1 MFLTL
6 SLIYSNNSWAQ
17 QFYPTNFDVTTL
29 NGTNG
34 FVVPGLVTNY
44 KLGREVQF
52 IGDINNDGFE
62 DICLGNGNQTV
73 GVNDLS
79 GRAYIIFGAST
90 GFSTPFDLTSLNG
103 TNGFIV
109 EGIGYDE
116 RRGTTVAGPGDING
130 DGIDDLIIGTSSS
143 SSDDMVIYGTTT
155 FPALLK
161 VTDINGANG
170 FLLDTPGSYQV
181 ASLGDVNGDSINDF
195 IIGTPHWSGQSW
207 IVFGRTSNYPAL
219 VDATWINNAVN
230 GFRTS
235 SFPTSRPS
243 LKVGGAGD
251 INNDGIND
259 ILIGGWNNSANP
271 NSYALFGKNT
281 SFDAVV
287 NLVTVDGTDGFLID
301 NEGNSFITEVGPLG
315 DINND
320 GIDDCFSENNIIF
333 GSTSIFPANLLMSN
347 FNGTNG
353 FVLENYVGSAAPTGD
368 VNFDGIDD
376 FIVAG
381 ADDYVVF
388 GKTGGFSPTFN
399 STAIDGANGFKIP
412 LIGSGGGG
420 SVDGGKD
427 VNGDGITDFIFA
439 DTGAGSTGEVYVVFG
454 GDHYAMPLNATHPQA
469 NNETTTGFDILV
481 NGPET
486 GTIHYVILP
495 GTFSGAVNHN
505 TILTG
510 TGAIAN
516 GNFLMSTANAN
527 INEVISSLTAATT
540 YDVHLFLEDGIGNK
554 SIIYHLNNVTTLS
567 AGDIT
572 PPSITCPAN
581 QTVTCGTT
589 VIPDYTGLVTTTDIV
604 DPSPVVTQSPVAGA
618 AFVSGMIIT
627 MTSTDASL
635 NSASCTFNV
644 TVGGDNVKPTITCL
658 ISESLFINSTLPNY
672 FFKLK
677 ASDNCTSI
685 FNLTYTQ
692 VPAQGTVFTANTNV
706 TVVVTDENGNT
717 ETCTFLVTVKGATPP
732 VNCNTTSVNINDL
745 DGDNGFQ
752 IDGDAVK
759 AQLGHDVRGAGDV
772 NGDGIQDFL
781 VGSPNKAYNY
791 NAAYGR
797 ERGNF
802 PGNVFVVFGKGNN
815 FLPNIDTVL
824 LDGTDGFKIHNDIPN
839 GGSQY
844 SGYQVSTAGDI
855 NNDGI
860 DDLMFS
866 DPFRRNPLG
875 SELGTI
881 YVVFGKTTGFLP
893 VFNLSNINGTN
904 GFVFLGTDAYDQSG
918 KSIDSAGDINNDGIN
933 DIIIGASTG
942 RGTNNSGTCYVIYG
956 KTGSF
961 PALVRGSD
969 LNGTNGFI
977 IKGDTDGE
985 QIGYGVVGL
994 GDVNGDGIDDLGFE
1008 GGGKKKTYV
1017 LFGKTGSFPAIVAT
1031 ATINGT
1037 NGFYADISS
1046 FTSSYYRS
1054 ITGVGD
1060 VNNDGIKD
1068 MLFGNRFL
1076 LFGRNT
1082 GFTTAEDITNLDGIK
1097 GVEFIGSTYRK
1108 SSAGGDF
1115 NNDGIDDLIIGR
1127 SSSSIAIVYGKSTPW
1142 DATLNPFSLPS
1153 SEAFK
1158 VTGLS
1163 SDYSVSDL
1171 ADINGDGITDVIV
1184 GEKERLYYDSSTS
1197 LNPGRAN
1204 VIYGFSVIDT
1214 EAPVITCPIDQ
1225 VLVSG
1230 SLLPD
1235 YISLATVTD
1244 NCDTSP
1250 VITQA
1255 PVAGGVYTPGMTITL
1270 TATDKK
1276 GNSANCDFIVTDN
1289 TDTIGP
1295 TATNPLPIN
1304 VQCLDDVPLPNP
1316 LVVTD
1321 EADNSGIPP
1330 TVAFVSD
1337 VNTSPS
1343 VITRTYSVTD
1353 GAGNTINV
1361 TQTITIS
1368 DTIKPTA
1375 TNPLPI
1381 NVSCI
1386 GDVPTADITVVTD
1399 EADNCTGTITI
1410 AFVSDVNTS
1419 PGLITRTYS
1428 VTDVAGN
1435 TVDVTQ
1441 TINIS
1446 DTIKPT
1452 ATNPLPINISCIGDV
1467 PTADITVV
1475 SDEIDNC
1482 TGTITVAFV
1491 SDVNTSP
1498 SVITR
1503 TYSVTD
1509 VAGNTI
1515 NVTQIINVSDIVK
1528 PTASDPLP
1536 ISISCIGDVPAADIT
1551 VVTDEID
1558 NCTGTIIV
1566 AFVSDVNTSPGLITR
1581 TYSVTDA
1588 AGNTIN
1594 VTQTINVSDIV
1605 KPTASDPLP
1614 INVSCAGDI
1623 PTADITV
1630 VTDEADNCT
1639 GTIIV
1644 AFVSDVNTSPG
1655 IITRTYSVTDAA
1667 GNTINVTQTINVSDI
1682 VKPTA
1687 SDPLPINVSCAGD
1700 IPAADITVV
1709 IDEADNCTGAIIV
1722 AFVSDVN
1729 TSPGI
1734 ITRTYSVTDAAGN
1747 TIDVT
1752 QTINVSDIVKPTAS
1766 DPLPINISCI
1776 GDVPT
1781 ADITVVTDEAD
1792 NCTGAIMVA
1801 FVSDVNTS
1809 SSIITRTY
1817 SVTDA
1822 AGNTINVTQTINVSD
1837 IIKPTASDPLPINI
1851 SCIGDL
1857 PVADITVVTDE
1868 ADNCT
1873 GAITVAFVS
1882 DVNTSSSVITRT
1894 YSVTDVAGNSI
1905 NVTQTINVSDIIKP
1919 TASDPLPINISC
1931 IGDVPVADITVVTDA
1946 ADNCTGVITVAFV
1959 SDVNT
1964 SPSVIIRTYSV
1975 TDVAGNSI
1983 NVTQTITVS
1992 DTISPTATNPLPI
2005 NVLCTGDIPTAD
2017 ISAITDEADNCT
2029 GVITVAF
2036 VNDMNTSPG
2045 VITRTY
2051 SVTDAAGNSTDVT
2064 QTITVSDIIP
2074 PTATNP
2080 AAIIISCVGD
2090 IPAADITVVAGEVD
2104 NCTGTITVAF
2114 VSDVSDG
2121 NSNPEIITRT
2131 YSVTDAVGNFTNVTQ
2146 TIIVNDSTAPITTC
2160 PSNSTQ
2166 KVDSGLLTAVVTFT
2180 NPVATDNCTVA
2191 TINQTAG
2198 LPSGSEF
2205 PIGVNT
2211 ISFEATDAAGN
2222 TATCS
2227 FTITIEAED
2236 PLVCTVDA
2244 GTDFDI
2250 IEGDEVALNAVISG
2264 AGVIEWSPSVGVSST
2279 TIANPIASPTETTTY
2294 TIRFVNAEGC
2304 VAEDTITVFV
2314 TPLEK
2319 DETKYGFSPDGDGIN
2334 EYWEIDGIENYPNN
2348 QVLIYNRWG
2357 DLIFETTGYNNAS
2370 NVFRGI
2376 ANKKRNLGAGKLPE
2390 GTYLF
2395 HIKIKGSHNL
2405 KKEKGF
2411 LILKR

>member
-1 MFLTL
+1 MGNLKSYIKRGEIGLLLVVL
-6 SLIYSNNSWAQ
+6 SLIHSNDLRAQ
-17 QFYPTNFDVTTL
+17 QFYPTTFDVTTL

-34 FVVPGLVTNY
+34 FVIPGLDTGY
-44 KLGREVQF
+44 KLGRESQF
-52 IGDINNDGFE
+52 IGDINNDGFG
-62 DICLGNGNQTV
+62 DICIGNGNQKV

-79 GRAYIIFGAST
+79 GRAYIIFGSAT
-90 GFSTPFDLTSLNG
+90 GFPIPFDLTTLNG

-109 EGIGYDE
+109 EGIVYNE

-130 DGIDDLIIGTSSS
+130 DGIDDLIIGTSN
-143 SSDDMVIYGTTT
+143 SSDDIVIYGAVT
-155 FPALLK
+155 FPALFT
-161 VTDINGANG
+161 VNDINGTNG
-170 FLLDTPGSYQV
+170 FLLDTPGSSQV
-181 ASLGDVNGDSINDF
+181 AALGDVNGDSINDF

-207 IVFGRTSNYPAL
+207 IVFGRLSNYPAL
-219 VDATWINNAVN
+219 INTAWLDGVN

-235 SFPTSRPS
+235 SFPSSRPS
-243 LKVGGAGD
+243 YKVGGAGD

-259 ILIGGWNNSANP
+259 MLVGSWNSTSDP
-271 NSYALFGKNT
+271 WSYAFFGKNT
-281 SFDAVV
+281 PFSSLENIVA
-287 NLVTVDGTDGFLID
+287 VDGTDGFKID
-301 NEGNSFITEVGPLG
+301 NTGNGFITNVGAIG
-315 DINND
+315 DVNND

-333 GSTSIFPANLLMSN
+333 GSNTIFSASFLISD

-353 FVLENYVGSAAPTGD
+353 FVLDNYVSCVAPTGD
-368 VNFDGIDD
+368 INNDGIDD

-381 ADDYVVF
+381 SNDYVVF
-388 GKTGGFSPTFN
+388 GKAGGYPALFDS
-399 STAIDGANGFKIP
+399 STLNGVNGFQIP
-412 LIGSGGGG
+412 VNNSNTGRP
-420 SVDGGKD
+420 VDGSKD
-427 VNGDGITDFIFA
+427 INGDGVADFIFG

-486 GTIHYVILP
+486 GTIHYAILP

-505 TILTG
+505 TILAG

-554 SIIYHLNNVTTLS
+554 SIIYHLNDVTTL
-567 AGDIT
+567 AGGDIT

-604 DPSPVVTQSPVAGA
+604 DPSPAVTQSPAAGA
-618 AFVSGMIIT
+618 TFVDGMTIT

-644 TVGGDNVKPTITCL
+644 TVGADTVKPTITCL
-658 ISESLFINSTLPNY
+658 TSESLFINSTLPNY

-692 VPAQGTVFTANTNV
+692 VPTQGTSFTATTNV
-706 TVVVTDENGNT
+706 TVTVTDENGNS
-717 ETCTFLVTVKGATPP
+717 ETCVFPVTVKSATPP
-732 VNCNTTSVNINDL
+732 VDCNTTSININDL
-745 DGDNGFQ
+745 DGSNGFQ

-797 ERGNF
+797 ERGNY
-802 PGNVFVVFGKGNN
+802 PGNVFVIFGKGNN
-815 FLPNIDTVL
+815 FLPNIDTAL
-824 LDGTDGFKIHNDIPN
+824 LDGTDGFKIHNDVI
-839 GGSQY
+839 GGGNFQY

-881 YVVFGKTTGFLP
+881 YVVFGKTTGFSP

-961 PALVRGSD
+961 PAQLRGSD
-969 LNGTNGFI
+969 LNGANGFI
-977 IKGDTDGE
+977 IKGDVDGE
-985 QIGYGVVGL
+985 QIGYGVIGL
-994 GDVNGDGIDDLGFE
+994 GDVNGDGIDDVGFE

-1031 ATINGT
+1031 ATINGS

-1054 ITGVGD
+1054 IMGVGD

-1068 MLFGNRFL
+1068 MLFGNKFL
-1076 LFGRNT
+1076 LFGKNT
-1082 GFTTAEDITNLDGIK
+1082 AFSASEDITSLDGIR

-1171 ADINGDGITDVIV
+1171 ADINGDGITDIIV
-1184 GEKERLYYDSSTS
+1184 GEKERLYYDSGAS

-1204 VIYGFSVIDT
+1204 VIYGFSVTDI
-1214 EAPVITCPIDQ
+1214 EAPVITCPTDQ
-1225 VLVSG
+1225 ILVSG

-1235 YISLATVTD
+1235 YTSLATVTD

-1255 PVAGGVYTPGMTITL
+1255 PIAGSVYTPGMTITL

-1289 TDTIGP
+1289 TDIIDP

-1304 VQCLDDVPLPNP
+1304 VQCLSDVPLPNP

-1321 EADNSGIPP
+1321 EADNSGTPP
-1330 TVAFVSD
+1330 TVVFVND
-1337 VNTSPS
+1337 VNTSAS

-1353 GAGNTINV
+1353 EALNLINV
-1361 TQTITIS
+1361 TQTITVNDI
-1368 DTIKPTA
+1368 IKPTA
-1375 TNPLPI
+1375 SNPLPI

-1399 EADNCTGTITI
+1399 EADNCTGTITVAFVSDVNTSPSI
-1410 AFVSDVNTS
+1410 ITRTYSVTDVAGNTINVTQTINISDTVKPTASNPLPINVSCIGNVPIVDITVVTDEADNCTGAITVSFVSDVNTS

-1435 TVDVTQ
+1435 T
-1441 TINIS
+1441 
-1446 DTIKPT
+1446 
-1452 ATNPLPINISCIGDV
+1452 
-1467 PTADITVV
+1467 
-1475 SDEIDNC
+1475 
-1482 TGTITVAFV
+1482 
-1491 SDVNTSP
+1491 
-1498 SVITR
+1498 
-1503 TYSVTD
+1503 
-1509 VAGNTI
+1509 
-1515 NVTQIINVSDIVK
+1515 
-1528 PTASDPLP
+1528 
-1536 ISISCIGDVPAADIT
+1536 
-1551 VVTDEID
+1551 
-1558 NCTGTIIV
+1558 
-1566 AFVSDVNTSPGLITR
+1566 
-1581 TYSVTDA
+1581 
-1588 AGNTIN
+1588 IN
-1594 VTQTINVSDIV
+1594 VTQTINISDIV

-1623 PTADITV
+1623 PVADITV

-1639 GTIIV
+1639 GTITVAFVNDVNTSPGIIIRTYSVTDVAGNSINVTQTINISDIVKPTASDPLPINVSCAGDIPSADITVVTDEADNCTGVIIV

-1667 GNTINVTQTINVSDI
+1667 GNTINVAQTINISDI

-1687 SDPLPINVSCAGD
+1687 SDPLPINVSC
-1700 IPAADITVV
+1700 
-1709 IDEADNCTGAIIV
+1709 
-1722 AFVSDVN
+1722 
-1729 TSPGI
+1729 
-1734 ITRTYSVTDAAGN
+1734 
-1747 TIDVT
+1747 
-1752 QTINVSDIVKPTAS
+1752 
-1766 DPLPINISCI
+1766 I
-1776 GDVPT
+1776 GDVPI
-1781 ADITVVTDEAD
+1781 ADITA
-1792 NCTGAIMVA
+1792 
-1801 FVSDVNTS
+1801 
-1809 SSIITRTY
+1809 
-1817 SVTDA
+1817 
-1822 AGNTINVTQTINVSD
+1822 
-1837 IIKPTASDPLPINI
+1837 
-1851 SCIGDL
+1851 
-1857 PVADITVVTDE
+1857 VTDE

-1882 DVNTSSSVITRT
+1882 DVNTSSSVTTRT
-1894 YSVTDVAGNSI
+1894 YSVTDAAGNSI
-1905 NVTQTINVSDIIKP
+1905 NVTQIINISDTINP
-1919 TASDPLPINISC
+1919 TASNPTAINVSC
-1931 IGDVPVADITVVTDA
+1931 IGDVPIADINVVTDE

-1959 SDVNT
+1959 GDVNT
-1964 SPSVIIRTYSV
+1964 SPSVITRTYSV

-2005 NVLCTGDIPTAD
+2005 NVLCIGDVPSAD
-2017 ISAITDEADNCT
+2017 ITVVTDEADNCT

-2036 VNDMNTSPG
+2036 VNDVNTSPG
-2045 VITRTY
+2045 IITRTY

-2064 QTITVSDIIP
+2064 QTITVSDTIA

-2080 AAIIISCVGD
+2080 AGVIVSCVGD
-2090 IPAADITVVAGEVD
+2090 IPTADITVVADETD

-2114 VSDVSDG
+2114 VNDVSDG

-2146 TIIVNDSTAPITTC
+2146 TIIVNDNTAPIITC
-2160 PSNSTQ
+2160 PANSTQ

-2180 NPVATDNCTVA
+2180 NPVATDNCTAV

-2198 LPSGSEF
+2198 LPSGVEF
-2205 PIGVNT
+2205 PIGINT

-2250 IEGDEVALNAVISG
+2250 TEGDEVTLNAVISG
-2264 AGVIEWSPSVGVSST
+2264 AGIIEWSPSVGLSST

-2294 TIRFVNAEGC
+2294 TIRFVNTEGC

-2357 DLIFETTGYNNAS
+2357 DLIFETTGYNNGS